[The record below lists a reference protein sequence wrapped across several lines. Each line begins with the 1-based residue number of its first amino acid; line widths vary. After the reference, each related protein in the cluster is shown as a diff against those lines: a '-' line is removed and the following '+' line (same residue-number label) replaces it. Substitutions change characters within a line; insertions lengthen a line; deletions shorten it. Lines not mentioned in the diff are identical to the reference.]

1 MSDCVVYLDLKKDYG
16 IGRLIGR
23 GNFSKIHVC
32 TLNHNP
38 KDKYAIKTMKKKVI
52 ESKKMMKSMVSRELV
67 DL

>member
-23 GNFSKIHVC
+23 GNFSNIHVC
-32 TLNHNP
+32 TLNQNP
-38 KDKYAIKTMKKKVI
+38 KDKYAIKTMQKKVI
-52 ESKKMMKSMVSRELV
+52 QSGINMKSMVSRELV